1 MDATADFLHRIV
13 AFALAED
20 VGDGDVT
27 GQAVVPKDRV
37 GSAHLVA
44 KADGIMSGSE
54 LATAVF
60 SEVDPKLTCK
70 WHVEDGGR
78 VASGQ
83 TLAEFAGPLR
93 GLLTGERV
101 ALNFLSRLSGI
112 ATLTRKYVE
121 AVGGHQ
127 AKIIDTRKTTPGLRH
142 LEKYAVRCGG
152 GENHRFGL
160 YDMILIKENH
170 IQAGGGI
177 ETAVLAARQ
186 AASERTPSPAIEVET
201 QTIADA
207 ILAAR
212 LLVDRVMLDNMP
224 VGDMH
229 EAVLKIREVSAD
241 TGKFVAVEASGNVTL
256 DNAFEIAET
265 GVDYISVGALTHSAP
280 ALDLSLLIS

>member
-1 MDATADFLHRIV
+1 MDPTTDFLHRIV

-20 VGDGDVT
+20 VGDGDIT
-27 GQAVVPKDRV
+27 ANATVPEDRV
-37 GSAHLVA
+37 GKAYLITR
-44 KADGIMSGSE
+44 ADGILSGSE
-54 LATAVF
+54 LVSAVF
-60 SEVDPKLTCK
+60 AEVDSKLECK
-70 WHVEDGGR
+70 WNAEDGQR
-78 VASGQ
+78 VKANE
-83 TLAEFAGPLR
+83 TLAVVSGPLR

-101 ALNFLSRLSGI
+101 ALNFLSHLSGI

-127 AKIIDTRKTTPGLRH
+127 AKILDTRKTTPGLRH

-170 IQAGGGI
+170 IQAAGGI

-186 AASERTPSPAIEVET
+186 AASERNPQPALEVET
-201 QTIADA
+201 QSVADA
-207 ILAAR
+207 VLATK
-212 LLVDRVMLDNMP
+212 LLVDRVMLDNMK
-224 VGDMH
+224 VADMH
-229 EAVLKIREVSAD
+229 EAVMKIRAMSTE

-256 DNAFEIAET
+256 DNVFAIAET

-280 ALDLSLLIS
+280 ALNLSLLIS